1 MEKNVF
7 DQFLTFWQD
16 FEENSIFCDSPLLH
30 CPARAKKIKLY
41 LKKLNSK
48 AQETTYKTFNQN
60 TKNQ

>member
-16 FEENSIFCDSPLLH
+16 FEENSIFGDSPLLH

-41 LKKLNSK
+41 LKK
-48 AQETTYKTFNQN
+48 
-60 TKNQ
+60 